1 MLIDETF
8 FTGELHIEGV
18 ISCTGVPSKT
28 NEASNYE
35 LKSLIAQYELEFYR
49 KILGYDNAKKFVGYI
64 ESGEGEEKWD
74 NLKNMLVEQVG
85 NRKVS
90 PVAYYVFFFYLR
102 KNQTQA
108 TPIGNVEESSSN
120 KISPCNIK
128 MINAW
133 NQMAYMNRYIS
144 DYLYDHRDDYGGYF
158 FDEHLLEFM
167 NKMGI

>member
-8 FTGELHIEGV
+8 FTGELHIEGIV
-18 ISCTGVPSKT
+18 SYAGVPSKT
-28 NEASNYE
+28 YEAANYE
-35 LKSLIAQYELEFYR
+35 LKSFIAQYELEFYR
-49 KILGYDNAKKFVGYI
+49 RILGYDNAKAFVLYI
-64 ESGEGEEKWD
+64 ESGGSVEKWD

-85 NRKVS
+85 NRMVS
-90 PVAYYVFFFYLR
+90 PIAYYVFFFYLR

-128 MINAW
+128 MINTW

-144 DYLYDHRDDYGGYF
+144 DYLYDNRNDYGGYF
-158 FDEHLLEFM
+158 FDESLLEFM